1 MAVTNRDSTLY
12 AKLHVS
18 KYLGD
23 ARDRGGRVV
32 PIPFQHTVVSG
43 ETGGASAG
51 VRDTV
56 NLCVLPANCMVV
68 DLEVTAEA
76 VWASAG
82 VNGTFSIGDS
92 GNVARYLG
100 ATEAYTADPGG
111 PIATE
116 GQKHAGLAFAGQNY
130 KPTADTIVLLEWRV
144 ANPSVGKV
152 IKGCFFIVP
161 GA

>member
-1 MAVTNRDSTLY
+1 MATNRNSALY
-12 AKLHVS
+12 LKLDVN

-32 PIPFQHTVVSG
+32 PIPFSHTVVSG

-51 VRDTV
+51 VQDTV
-56 NLCVLPANCMVV
+56 NLAVIPANCMVIGLDIV
-68 DLEVTAEA
+68 ADA

-82 VNGTFSIGDS
+82 VNGTLQLGDS
-92 GNVARYLG
+92 GDDDRYMT
-100 ATEAYTADPGG
+100 ATELYTASPGG

-116 GQKHAGLAFAGQNY
+116 GMKRQGLADTGQNY
-130 KPTADTIVLLEWRV
+130 KPTADTIVV
-144 ANPSVGKV
+144 AKYKTANPTVGKTFKGV
-152 IKGCFFIVP
+152 IYVIP